1 MERIKVIG
9 VGPGGEDYLLPVA
22 KKAIEEAEIL
32 VGGRRSLALFSQ
44 LKKEEKI
51 IDARLEEVVA
61 FLNQKEGKKVAVLVS
76 GDPGLYSFLDYLLK
90 HFGEEKIEV
99 IPGLSPVQVAFARA
113 RMSWQD
119 AVIISLHGREKEKML
134 ACAVAPAIKE
144 NPKVALLTDQDTPP
158 QKIAACLLAQGV
170 AQKIMLIGDNL
181 SYPQERFV
189 RAGLAQIPHLKEQF
203 NNCVVLII
211 DG

>member
-1 MERIKVIG
+1 VEKIKVIG
-9 VGPGGEDYLLPVA
+9 VGPGGKDYLLPVA
-22 KKAIEEAEIL
+22 QKAIEEAEIL
-32 VGGRRSLALFSQ
+32 VGGHRALALFNQ
-44 LKKEEKI
+44 PKKEKRV
-51 IDARLEEVVA
+51 IDARLENVAA
-61 FLNQKEGKKVAVLVS
+61 FLNQNKGKKVAVLVS

-90 HFGEEKIEV
+90 HFGEEEIEV

-134 ACAVAPAIKE
+134 ACVVTPAVKE
-144 NPKVALLTDQDTPP
+144 SPKVALLTDQDMPP
-158 QKIAACLLAQGV
+158 QKIAAYLLAQGV

-189 RAGLAQIPHLKEQF
+189 RASLAQVPQLKEQF
-203 NNCVVLII
+203 DNCVVLITN
-211 DG
+211 G